1 MKLLARLSLT
11 VVSSVT
17 LVASGLTGSVAHAA
31 SQEVVDFPLAAGATP
46 RGIAVGSDNN
56 IWVTGGTSNTIS
68 RVSTSGAATNFA
80 LTAQLANGNPWGIAA
95 GPDGNLWFTAP
106 DIGFI
111 GQITPQGV
119 IRPIPLPEPGLRPR
133 DIAAGS
139 DQNMW
144 FTEQGGRIGR
154 VTMSGEVTLYSVP
167 WPNAEPRSITPGPV
181 GSNRLY
187 FTDPGADRVAE
198 VYTSGQIES
207 VAQLATDSNPAGI
220 AVVNNGIWFSMS
232 SINKIGQLVAV
243 NTILELSVPGGPTE
257 IAAGP
262 GDTMWISLPGQ
273 NAVAK
278 YTSGGVPTATYQLP
292 SPNALPGP
300 LVAGPGGNIWVT
312 ERNVGRVAR
321 VVSGQVPVA
330 TAAPSVTPTTGINP
344 GSVLTATNGTW
355 NFSAA
360 SYTYKWQRCTNA
372 SDANTC
378 QDISGATSQS
388 YTVTGDDASRFIRVG
403 VQGVNASGAGAVS
416 FSSVIGVGT
425 PTPAPGPA
433 PGPVAGGQTATIAQG
448 VTLTLRATNRTRA
461 GVRRPFAVIANTAN
475 IRGKLRITIVDS
487 AGRERQVIAKGR
499 VLRPF
504 GTDNRRAL
512 RRNVVSRSLSPGTYT
527 VRAVFTPAP
536 RFRDR
541 FPVATMTKPITIRR

>member
-1 MKLLARLSLT
+1 MSILA
-11 VVSSVT
+11 
-17 LVASGLTGSVAHAA
+17 LVASGLAGTAAHAA
-31 SQEVVDFPLAAGATP
+31 TQEVSDFPLAAGATP
-46 RGIAVGSDNN
+46 RGIAVGPDNN
-56 IWVTGGTSNTIS
+56 IWVTGGTSNTIA
-68 RVSTSGAATNFA
+68 RVTAAGAATNFA

-106 DIGFI
+106 DIGFL

-139 DQNMW
+139 DRNMW

-154 VTMSGEVTLYSVP
+154 VTMAGEVTLYNVP
-167 WPNAEPRSITPGPV
+167 WPNSEPRSITPGPV

-207 VAQLATDSNPAGI
+207 VAQLATDSSPAGI
-220 AVVNNGIWFSMS
+220 SVINNGIWFAMS
-232 SINKIGQLVAV
+232 ATSRIGRLVAV
-243 NTILELSVPGGPTE
+243 NSVLELSVAGGPTE
-257 IAAGP
+257 IAPGP

-278 YTSGGVPTATYQLP
+278 HSSSGAPIATYQLP

-321 VVSGQVPVA
+321 VISGQVPVA
-330 TAAPSVTPTTGINP
+330 TAAPSVTPTSGVNP
-344 GSVLTATNGTW
+344 GSVLTAANGQWDFNPTS
-355 NFSAA
+355 F
-360 SYTYKWQRCTNA
+360 TYRWQRCTSA

-378 QDISGATSQS
+378 QDISGATSQT
-388 YTVTGDDASRFIRVG
+388 YTASGDDVSRFIRVG
-403 VQGVNASGAGAVS
+403 VQGVNASGPGAAS
-416 FSSVIGVGT
+416 FSSVVGIGT
-425 PTPAPGPA
+425 PTPAPAPQPTPA
-433 PGPVAGGQTATIAQG
+433 SGGQTVAIAQG
-448 VTLTLRATNRTRA
+448 VALTLRATNGTRT

-475 IRGKLRITIVDS
+475 IRGKVRITIVDS

-499 VLRPF
+499 VMRPF
-504 GTDNRRAL
+504 GAENRRAL
-512 RRNVVSRSLSPGTYT
+512 RRNVISRSLSPGTYT